1 MTGAARAHWIST
13 LHGYG
18 APFSVIFSSYRTSGV
33 RGTHQGGLQPV
44 RSSGAGHV
52 VERFKL
58 QPSMTVGG
66 SSKGQ
71 VMTRLGETGAA

>member
-1 MTGAARAHWIST
+1 
-13 LHGYG
+13 
-18 APFSVIFSSYRTSGV
+18 V

-44 RSSGAGHV
+44 GSSGAGRV

-66 SSKGQ
+66 SSKGR